1 PFACARGWRSSVDR
15 PGKEASVKRRI
26 SFVLAAALVAG
37 LIAGAVPAGAAGSNA
52 ARFDARRYLKQH
64 GYLPLRGVATL
75 RRAKAHAAAVVA
87 RSRPSAPPASP
98 AAGATTPS
106 IGSSWNGT
114 AQ

>member
-1 PFACARGWRSSVDR
+1 M
-15 PGKEASVKRRI
+15 KRRI

-64 GYLPLRGVATL
+64 GYLPLRGVA
-75 RRAKAHAAAVVA
+75 AALV
-87 RSRPSAPPASP
+87 
-98 AAGATTPS
+98 AAGILTRISVA
-106 IGSSWNGT
+106 WNQPLRLRWARALRHFMT